1 MHYQAHPL
9 LTNFVS
15 WRINTRKHWLSIAEK
30 QHNINPFD
38 AYPLT
43 KLLFWGLSLLTC
55 ESVVNTCAVFLLCP
69 LSVAVTYPNVLG
81 WRLSRTT
88 QQTLLISWE
97 VTSSC
102 ENTKNVWKI
111 VCFCRNVSLHFGY
124 GNLSKSVE
132 SFFGLPVFLATTVAQ
147 FETLQFSA
155 KQVNALMVTIVYHLS
170 RQVLHFSL
178 EVRIEAPP

>member
-1 MHYQAHPL
+1 MHYPNSLCWQTL
-9 LTNFVS
+9 SV
-15 WRINTRKHWLSIAEK
+15 RINTRREHWLSIAETTS
-30 QHNINPFD
+30 IP
-38 AYPLT
+38 PLMHIPIQQQSCC
-43 KLLFWGLSLLTC
+43 FVSLLTG

-81 WRLSRTT
+81 YKLSRTT

-102 ENTKNVWKI
+102 KNTKKPWKI
-111 VCFCRNVSLHFGY
+111 VCFCCKMYLFIFGY
-124 GNLSKSVE
+124 SNLSRSVE
-132 SFFGLPVFLATTVAQ
+132 FFTTFFGYCVAQ

>member
-81 WRLSRTT
+81 WMLSRTT

-102 ENTKNVWKI
+102 ENTQKNVWKI
-111 VCFCRNVSLHFGY
+111 VCFCSSKMYLFILGTAICQEALSLFFWAT
-124 GNLSKSVE
+124 
-132 SFFGLPVFLATTVAQ
+132 SFFGYYCSTIW
-147 FETLQFSA
+147 
-155 KQVNALMVTIVYHLS
+155 NASILCKTS
-170 RQVLHFSL
+170 
-178 EVRIEAPP
+178 

>member
-38 AYPLT
+38 AYSLT

-102 ENTKNVWKI
+102 ENTKKCMKNCMFLQKCISSFWVRQFIKK
-111 VCFCRNVSLHFGY
+111 R
-124 GNLSKSVE
+124 SV
-132 SFFGLPVFLATTVAQ
+132 FFGLPVFLATTVAQ